1 MGSILNTFTDKPSSQ
16 LCHPLSHAM
25 ELRVEQIFYNQIE
38 LQHQF
43 LNLQQQLV
51 SILFPIFTPLKLS
64 TKVRFS

>member
-1 MGSILNTFTDKPSSQ
+1 
-16 LCHPLSHAM
+16 
-25 ELRVEQIFYNQIE
+25 